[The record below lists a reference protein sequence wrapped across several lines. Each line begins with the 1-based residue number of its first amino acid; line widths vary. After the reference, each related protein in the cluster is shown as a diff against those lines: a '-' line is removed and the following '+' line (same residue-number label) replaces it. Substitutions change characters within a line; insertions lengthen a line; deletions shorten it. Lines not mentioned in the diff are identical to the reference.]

1 MWWCSTRIRAI
12 QPQIYEAKYFFRLSH
27 AVHGMSHAVH
37 GISRAVHGM
46 SHAVHGMFH
55 FVS

>member
-46 SHAVHGMFH
+46 SHAIHGMFH